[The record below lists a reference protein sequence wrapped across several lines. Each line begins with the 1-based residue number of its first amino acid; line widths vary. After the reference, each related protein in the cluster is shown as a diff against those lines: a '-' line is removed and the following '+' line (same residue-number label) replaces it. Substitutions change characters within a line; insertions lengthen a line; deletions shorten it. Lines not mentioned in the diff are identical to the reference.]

1 MSGLDL
7 LEVLQLLVLAFLL
20 LSQFLAEQVSLRRAR
35 AQAYSVVVVL
45 LLQDRRVLVQLGDGL
60 VVLVLGFREG
70 FLSCD
75 SA

>member
-20 LSQFLAEQVSLRRAR
+20 LSQFLAEQVSLRRVR
-35 AQAYSVVVVL
+35 APAYSVVMVL
-45 LLQDRRVLVQLGDGL
+45 LFQDRRVLVQLGDGL